1 MLIGSTDL
9 PEALLPPVHY
19 FLSDHQLSSRF
30 GRRCFSTCAAA
41 FLTGTLPDYAMKH
54 RLQLLSLALLMG
66 CLTMTACTSN
76 KPDDGK
82 AGIEKSAYGQLPDG
96 RPADLYTLRNA
107 SGMTARITNYGGI
120 LVGLT
125 APDRTGKFEDV
136 TLGFDSLNAYV
147 KNNPFFGALVGR
159 YGNRI
164 AKGKFTLDGKSYT
177 LVTNNMGNHLH
188 GGTVGFDKVLWT
200 ATPVDGEQP
209 ALKLTYTAKD
219 GEEGYPGN
227 LTVSVTY
234 TLQNDNALRI
244 DYQATTDK
252 PTVVNLTNHTY
263 FNLTGGAKHDVLDHV
278 LTINADRFVPVDKTL
293 IPTGDLQPV
302 AGTPFDFTRP
312 TRIGA
317 HINDSTDVQIQY
329 GLGYD
334 HCWVFGDSSHRLK
347 PVATVFE
354 PTSGRVMNVETTEP
368 AVQFYTGNFLDGS
381 VTGRE
386 GFPYR
391 KRYALCLET
400 EHYPDSPNQPTFP
413 STVLRP
419 GQTYK
424 TTTVYQ
430 FSVRK

>member
-1 MLIGSTDL
+1 
-9 PEALLPPVHY
+9 
-19 FLSDHQLSSRF
+19 
-30 GRRCFSTCAAA
+30 
-41 FLTGTLPDYAMKH
+41 MKQ
-54 RLQLLSLALLMG
+54 RGQLLSIALLMG
-66 CLTMTACTSN
+66 CLTMSCKSN
-76 KPDDGK
+76 QSADNQPG
-82 AGIEKSAYGQLPDG
+82 GIEKSAYGQLSDG
-96 RPADLYTLRNA
+96 RNADLYTLRNA
-107 SGMTARITNYGGI
+107 AGMTAWITNYGGI

-125 APDRTGKFEDV
+125 APDKEGKFDNI
-136 TLGFDSLNAYV
+136 TLGFDSLAAYV

-164 AKGKFTLDGKSYT
+164 AKGKFTLDGKTYS

-188 GGTVGFDKVLWT
+188 GGRIGFDKVLWT
-200 ATPVDGEQP
+200 ATPVVGDEP

-227 LTVSVTY
+227 LSVTVTY
-234 TLQNDNALRI
+234 TLQKANALKI

-263 FNLTGGAKHDVLDHV
+263 FNLTGGAKRDILDHV
-278 LTINADRFVPVDKTL
+278 LTMNADRFVPVDKTL
-293 IPTGDLQPV
+293 IPTGKLAPV
-302 AGTPFDFTRP
+302 RGTPFDFTKP
-312 TRIGA
+312 TRIGDR
-317 HINDSTDVQIQY
+317 IDDSADGQIKY

-334 HCWVFGDSSHRLK
+334 HCWAFADSSGSLK
-347 PVATVFE
+347 SVATVFE
-354 PTSGRVMNVETTEP
+354 PTSGRVMTVQTTEP
-368 AVQFYTGNFLDGS
+368 AVQFYTGNFLNGT

-386 GFPYR
+386 GFPYK

-413 STVLRP
+413 TTVLRP